1 MGSYYIM
8 GRVSVWENENVLEMD
23 SSDGYT
29 TM

>member
-8 GRVSVWENENVLEMD
+8 GRVSVWENENVLEID